1 MQHAQPERRADGR
14 NVAQAAF
21 EESEF
26 RRLIDCDSALERT
39 PMKIVELFGMVLFGA
54 GSFRRAEA
62 QERVNQG
69 AAEAQAVLQAQA
81 QAEAQAQAAYQTRAH
96 HQRAPPPTP
105 YAVPGCLLGLFGHCV
120 LAVLDSKLINEKF
133 SEVEQYKGL
142 RSEFCQ

>member
-1 MQHAQPERRADGR
+1 MQHAQPGQRADGR

-26 RRLIDCDSALERT
+26 RRLIDCD
-39 PMKIVELFGMVLFGA
+39 I
-54 GSFRRAEA
+54 FRRAEA

-81 QAEAQAQAAYQTRAH
+81 QAEAQAQAAYQTWAH

-133 SEVEQYKGL
+133 SKVEQYKGL
-142 RSEFCQ
+142 GSEFCQ

>member
-1 MQHAQPERRADGR
+1 MQHAQPGRRADGR

-39 PMKIVELFGMVLFGA
+39 PMKIVELFGMLGV
-54 GSFRRAEA
+54 FRRAEA

-81 QAEAQAQAAYQTRAH
+81 QAEAQAQAAYQTWAH

-133 SEVEQYKGL
+133 SKVEQYKGL
-142 RSEFCQ
+142 GSEFCQ